1 MFTAMASESIDGTFA
16 SAIKIPH
23 NVRGGEYSIQVSS
36 LTDRV
41 YTTSSRKVRIM
52 DMQQPDLQVSVDY
65 D

>member
-1 MFTAMASESIDGTFA
+1 MSVFTAMASESIDGTFA

-52 DMQQPDLQVSVDY
+52 DMQ
-65 D
+65 